1 MAFRVTLAVLAIA
14 SSATAEGFLSQENPC
29 PTVTTPG
36 PYEGYT
42 RTGAVPFLAQT
53 NPAPFGLKDIS
64 VNEPLQ
70 TSLPIEGAP
79 DYDGIFKYMGQLSPY
94 TPSPGFGVDEYP
106 LPPGSNITKV
116 QILHRHGSRYPSSGS
131 STEEFGLRIKNL
143 TASGVRFEG
152 DLSFLNDWNYELGA
166 ELLVPRG
173 RQELFDS
180 GVLHRYNYGRLYDP
194 SAKVLARTTTQNR
207 MRESAENFLAG
218 FFGLNW
224 QQNATLLTVIERHG
238 FNNTLSADKQCPNGD
253 KDLSS
258 PGEDGAKQWQRI
270 YLDAATKRFQKLVK
284 GYTWTV
290 DDTYNTQTLCP
301 FETVAFGFSR
311 FCQLFTYQ
319 EWKGFEYSRDIES
332 YGEASFGSPTARA
345 QGIGFVVELLA
356 RLRGHVVDTPPG
368 TSTINTTLDSNERTF
383 PTNQSI
389 YFDFT
394 HDTQMMRILTA
405 LGFRQFAQF
414 LPPTGPPANQ
424 QLIRKRLSSFAARFA
439 IEVIE
444 APRPVSSRR
453 PQNQTSQADAY
464 NWTAPAQETKYIH
477 FVINQRTVP
486 LGKSFPACGHRDDGW
501 CEFDTF
507 LQVQNS
513 SLSRAQYEYSCFGN
527 YSAVPYGAVTDGV
540 PVS

>member
-1 MAFRVTLAVLAIA
+1 MYLV
-14 SSATAEGFLSQENPC
+14 AEAGIDSW
-29 PTVTTPG
+29 T
-36 PYEGYT
+36 GYT

-79 DYDGIFKYMGQLSPY
+79 DYDGIFKYMGELSPY
-94 TPSPGFGVDEYP
+94 TPSPGFGVNEYP

-290 DDTYNTQTLCP
+290 DDTYNMQTLCP

-311 FCQLFTYQ
+311 FCQFFTYQ

-356 RLRGHVVDTPPG
+356 RLQGHVVDTPPG

-424 QLIRKRLSSFAARFA
+424 QLIRKRLSNFAARFA

-527 YSAVPYGAVTDGV
+527 YSAVPYGVVTDGV